1 MFINSTKYKYYLK
14 IIFLICL
21 SLPILPNITLSDPTK
36 FIIWE
41 NIDTRKSFPK
51 VKYDNDTI
59 SDSFGIQIKK
69 KNKNINSNFTLNF
82 IDNKQF
88 TLDQSRI
95 EYVNQNIK
103 TGIGKINRNWSFS
116 PNTSLILSKNARSSN
131 SIYFDI
137 HNNYGSK
144 NLLFSWVGP
153 WSLETF
159 NSILSNPDAP
169 KNSML
174 LGLRLITEP
183 VDNLQIEFV
192 KTAQWGGAGYST
204 NISSISAAMFGN
216 TNEHKYAHINQV
228 AGFGL
233 SYKTELFNTPL
244 KIYGQ
249 FVGED
254 EAGSLP
260 SCYMYMFGNELDF
273 KSMNYPT
280 KIGYEIVDTRI
291 GFTKNMNCGPNTAYN
306 NSVYKYTNYGTSIGA
321 PIDTE
326 GKLIDIWGTTAVS
339 KNTNINYSIKNV
351 LINDTDWNNHR
362 LSSNRQKGWVSFIG
376 ASWLLNSLKLES
388 GISFQSFS
396 LDKINSPKGINL
408 NFHSKYTF

>member
-1 MFINSTKYKYYLK
+1 MFIKSSIYGYYLK
-14 IIFLICL
+14 VISLIYL
-21 SLPILPNITLSDPTK
+21 SLLILPNIALSDAAK

-41 NIDTRKSFPK
+41 NIDTEKSFLK
-51 VKYDNDTI
+51 NKYNNDFI
-59 SDSFGIQIKK
+59 NDSFGIQIKK
-69 KNKNINSNFTLNF
+69 KNKTINSNLTLNF

-95 EYVNQNIK
+95 EYVNQNVK

-116 PNTSLILSKNARSSN
+116 PNTSLILSKNARASN

-137 HNNYGSK
+137 HNNYRPK
-144 NLLFSWVGP
+144 NLVFSWVGP
-153 WSLETF
+153 WSVETF
-159 NSILSNPDAP
+159 NSVLSNSNTPE
-169 KNSML
+169 NSML
-174 LGLRLITEP
+174 LGLRLTIEP
-183 VDNLQIEFV
+183 LDNLKLEFA
-192 KTAQWGGAGYST
+192 KTAQWGGAGYNT
-204 NISSISAAMFGN
+204 DFSSIGASIFGN
-216 TNEHKYAHINQV
+216 TNENKYKHINQV

-233 SYKTELFNTPL
+233 SYSTNLFATPVR
-244 KIYGQ
+244 IYGQ
-249 FVGED
+249 FIGED
-254 EAGSLP
+254 EAGNLP
-260 SCYMYMFGNELDF
+260 SCYMYLFGSEFDF
-273 KSMNYPT
+273 TSIMYPT
-280 KIGYEIVDTRI
+280 KIGAEIVDTRI
-291 GFTKNMNCGPNTAYN
+291 GFTESGNCGPNTAYN

-339 KNTNINYSIKNV
+339 KNININYSIKNV

-362 LSSNRQKGWVSFIG
+362 LSSNRQKGWVSFMG

-388 GISFQSFS
+388 GISFQSFN